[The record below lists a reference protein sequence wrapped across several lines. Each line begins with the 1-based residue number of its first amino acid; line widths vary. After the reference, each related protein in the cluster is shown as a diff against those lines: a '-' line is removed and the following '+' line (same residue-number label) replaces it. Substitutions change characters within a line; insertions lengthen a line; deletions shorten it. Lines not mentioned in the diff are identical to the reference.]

1 MTDPDVPDRPDQH
14 DRPGPARGVRAR
26 FCPSPTGTPHVGLAR
41 TALFNWAFARHY
53 GGALVFRIED
63 TDSARDTAQSY
74 TDLLEMMRW
83 LGLNADE
90 GPEIGGPYG
99 PYRQSERREVYADVA
114 ARLLAAGHLYESYST
129 AEDVAAAHRAAG
141 RDPKLGYDNR
151 DRDPDAASIAAAR
164 AAGRPPVLRLR
175 MPERDISFPDL
186 VRGPIT
192 FPAGSV
198 PDPVLVRGTG
208 DPLYTLVN
216 PVDDALMRITHVWR
230 GEDLLPSTPR
240 QIALYEALTDI
251 GLTDFTPEFGHLP
264 FVTGEGNRKLSK
276 RDPDSDLF
284 AYRRAGFVAEGMINY
299 LALLGWSLADDRDI
313 FTPAELVAAFDGR
326 RISGNPARFDRRK
339 AEAINSVHLRMLDPG
354 DFAGRLSEYAGSVAG
369 QPLTQQLR
377 TVVLTAAPLVQPRCT
392 LLSDALAMIGF
403 LLVDEADFAVEA
415 TAAAK
420 SLVST
425 AVPLLRAAHA
435 ALADVEQW
443 ETPELERVLREA
455 LVDRLGLKPRVAFTA
470 VRVATTGRTV
480 SPPLYES
487 LVLLGRPA
495 TLGRLAAALAVADTA
510 PITG

>member
-1 MTDPDVPDRPDQH
+1 MTTSPPPA
-14 DRPGPARGVRAR
+14 PGTSPRAVRAR

-41 TALFNWAFARHY
+41 TALFNWAFARHH

-63 TDSARDTAQSY
+63 TDRARDSEESY
-74 TDLLEMMRW
+74 ADLLQMMSW
-83 LGLNADE
+83 LGLDADE
-90 GPEIGGPYG
+90 GPEVGGPFG
-99 PYRQSERREVYADVA
+99 PYRQSERRVIYADVA
-114 ARLLAAGHLYESYST
+114 ARLLAAGHLYESWST
-129 AEDVAAAHRAAG
+129 AEDVTARHRQAG
-141 RDPKLGYDNR
+141 RDPKLGYDNH
-151 DRDPDAASIAAAR
+151 DREPDADLTAAAR

-175 MPERDISFPDL
+175 MPATDISFTDL

-192 FPAGSV
+192 FPAGTV

-216 PVDDALMRITHVWR
+216 PVDDALMGITHVLR

-240 QIALYEALTDI
+240 QIALYAALADI

-299 LALLGWSLADDRDI
+299 LALLGWSLADDRDV

-339 AEAINSVHLRMLDPG
+339 AEAINSTHLRMLDAD
-354 DFAGRLSEYAGSVAG
+354 DFAGRLVDFAGTAG
-369 QPLTQQLR
+369 RPLTPTQR
-377 TVVLTAAPLVQPRCT
+377 AIVLAAAPLVQPRCI

-403 LLVDEADFAVEA
+403 LLVDEADFAVEEA
-415 TAAAK
+415 AAAK
-420 SLVST
+420 VLTTT
-425 AVPLLRAAHA
+425 AIPLLQAAHD
-435 ALADVEQW
+435 ALGEVGPW
-443 ETPELERVLREA
+443 ETDELERALRDA

-470 VRVATTGRTV
+470 IRVATTGRTV

-487 LVLLGRPA
+487 LALLGRPT
-495 TLGRLAAALAVADTA
+495 TLRRLAAALALTATA
-510 PITG
+510 PGSL